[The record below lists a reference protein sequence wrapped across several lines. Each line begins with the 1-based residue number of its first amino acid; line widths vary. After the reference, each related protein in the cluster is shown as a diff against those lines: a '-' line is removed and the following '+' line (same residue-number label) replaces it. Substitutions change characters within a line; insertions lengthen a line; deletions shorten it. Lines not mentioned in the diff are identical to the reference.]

1 MKKKARAKGKRTSSR
16 SKPTPRRKTRE
27 KSAPPSPRRRRV
39 PSIVRNIEDTEK
51 ALQVVRE
58 RVKPGSIKLGK
69 TRYVTPTRAGF
80 RALDKTL
87 LGVQKAQRRKGAA
100 FHLNLTIRF
109 RDTRGK
115 FVKVQ
120 AQGVG
125 VPRLKD
131 IRPRK
136 GETRASAFRT
146 AVEQQVM
153 SAVFRRI
160 SAETIGYKERRQE
173 AGARPTKRSAAQVR
187 KELQRIKRTRQATF
201 KVEVVRDVTPS
212 KPTRPVPSR
221 VRHGGRRKG

>member
-39 PSIVRNIEDTEK
+39 PSIVRNIEDTEA
-51 ALQVVRE
+51 ALRVVRD
-58 RVKPGSIKLGK
+58 RVKPGSIKLGT
-69 TRYVTPTRAGF
+69 TRYLTPTRAGF
-80 RALDKTL
+80 RALDKSL
-87 LGVQKAQRRKGAA
+87 LAVQRASKKKGAA

-109 RDTRGK
+109 RDTRGR

-160 SAETIGYKERRQE
+160 SAETVGYKQRVDVSGPVKR
-173 AGARPTKRSAAQVR
+173 RSAVQVK

-201 KVEVVRDVTPS
+201 KVEVVRDVTARETP
-212 KPTRPVPSR
+212 RPVPSR
-221 VRHGGRRKG
+221 VRHRRRRKR